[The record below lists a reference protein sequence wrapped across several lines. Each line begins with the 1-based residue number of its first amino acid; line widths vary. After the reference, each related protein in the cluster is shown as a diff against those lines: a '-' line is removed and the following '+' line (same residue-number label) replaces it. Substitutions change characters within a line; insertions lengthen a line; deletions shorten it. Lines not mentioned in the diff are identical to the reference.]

1 MVYSDLRAV
10 EPGRRRLPLVLTN
23 ARNVVAYPCRA
34 LAQAGSA
41 SCSFTSTVRRRR
53 RHRRLA
59 REHDQPPGGYA
70 RRRAA
75 ASNGGR
81 LSPASGETLFRIQ
94 AAAGQPGAEIGGS
107 GNCGNL
113 TTPGIEVRH
122 AAGKTGSGNCEN
134 CGNRSG
140 AGLERASA
148 VMNTSNAPLMLPS
161 TRQLETND
169 FWRKSSRRPG
179 PLSKSMEIPFTPRL
193 IPSESTPHRSDCHS
207 RRAAI

>member
-1 MVYSDLRAV
+1 MVHSDLRAV

-41 SCSFTSTVRRRR
+41 SCSFSSTVRRRR

-81 LSPASGETLFRIQ
+81 LSPASGETLFKIQ
-94 AAAGQPGAEIGGS
+94 AAAGQLGAEIGGS

-113 TTPGIEVRH
+113 TTPGIEVRY
-122 AAGKTGSGNCEN
+122 AASKTGSGNCEN

-148 VMNTSNAPLMLPS
+148 VMLPS
-161 TRQLETND
+161 CCHP
-169 FWRKSSRRPG
+169 PG
-179 PLSKSMEIPFTPRL
+179 NWKQTTFGGNAAGGRALFRSLWKYRL
-193 IPSESTPHRSDCHS
+193 PPPALFR
-207 RRAAI
+207 